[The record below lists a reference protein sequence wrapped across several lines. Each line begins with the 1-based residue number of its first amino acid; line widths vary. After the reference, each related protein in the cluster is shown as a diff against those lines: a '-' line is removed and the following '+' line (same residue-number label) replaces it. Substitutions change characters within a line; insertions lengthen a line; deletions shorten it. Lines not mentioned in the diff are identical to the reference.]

1 MCRISGM
8 DILLQDELSGP
19 WGRPTAK
26 PIDHALVDLC
36 GPFGRELKFN
46 CEPSLTLECGR
57 GWVAKQNKVQISRN
71 ATRL

>member
-1 MCRISGM
+1 MCRFANK

-19 WGRPTAK
+19 RGRPTAK
-26 PIDHALVDLC
+26 PTDHALVDLC
-36 GPFGRELKFN
+36 GPFGREIIFF

-57 GWVAKQNKVQISRN
+57 GWVAKKNKVQISKN